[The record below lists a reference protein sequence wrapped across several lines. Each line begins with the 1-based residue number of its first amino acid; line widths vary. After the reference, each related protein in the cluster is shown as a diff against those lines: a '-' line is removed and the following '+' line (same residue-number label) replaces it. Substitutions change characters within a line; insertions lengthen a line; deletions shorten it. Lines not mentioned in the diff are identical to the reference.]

1 MPDGLASTTINGASE
16 PPNRLAGL
24 VPDRGPVPH
33 LEPDR
38 SEIRGRKGS
47 IYYRAHSYHTKVPPE
62 GIVGAIEHF
71 TSPGDVVVDPFC
83 GSGMTGIACLLSG
96 RRGVLSDLSP
106 SAVHIA
112 TNYTAPADAE
122 AVRVAGEAILRSLAG
137 TETYLQSTPCRSC
150 GAKGR
155 TEYTVWSD
163 VFACPRCDNEIVF
176 WEAALSEDRQ
186 AIRKSIPCESCHG
199 AWRKAE
205 LRWLR
210 SIPVAVSIS
219 CETCGKR
226 TQGPLSS
233 AEQVRLLAL
242 DRRTIPEWYPTAS
255 FEDTR
260 EMWRGQHRDQGI
272 STSAEFFTTRSLWAL
287 SCLWKCIHEIAHGRT
302 RDALRFVF
310 TAIVNR
316 ASRRYQWHPKR
327 PTNVLSSTL
336 YIASLSYE
344 FNVFSLFR
352 RKLRAV
358 TALFESTAELPG
370 TVDVHKGPAQ
380 DLSLIPDGSVDYIFT
395 DPPFGS
401 NIFYSDAS
409 FLWEAWL
416 GEATE
421 TGLETVVHR
430 SMKRE
435 NGGKTL
441 LDYEHLMT
449 RAFDEM
455 ERILRPNAWASVMFH
470 NSNDEVWSALER
482 SIESSGFEV
491 GAAVAFDKGQPSFK
505 AVKGALAG
513 ERVPSF
519 DLVLHLRRRTG
530 ATISNRRLQRSDAEI
545 EKVLVDRL
553 RAHLAK
559 APPRRRTT
567 PYVHSLAMRV
577 LLEEDI
583 SLEGFSYRHIEAL
596 CRQHFVSEGKQW
608 AVAARENPHD

>member
-1 MPDGLASTTINGASE
+1 MPEGMGAATFNGRAEAQS
-16 PPNRLAGL
+16 RLAVL
-24 VPDRGPVPH
+24 TCDRGPVP
-33 LEPDR
+33 LVEPDR

-62 GIVGAIEHF
+62 GIARAIEHF
-71 TSPGDVVVDPFC
+71 TSPGGVVVDPFC

-96 RRGVLSDLSP
+96 RTGIISDLSP

-112 TNYTAPADAE
+112 RNYTAPADAK
-122 AVRVAGEAILRSLAG
+122 AVRAAGEKILRSLSG
-137 TETYLQSTPCRSC
+137 VEDYLQSAPCRSC
-150 GAKGR
+150 GATAR
-155 TEYTVWSD
+155 TEYAVWSD
-163 VFACPRCDNEIVF
+163 VFACPRCDSEIVF
-176 WEAALSEDRQ
+176 WDAALTEDRQ
-186 AIRKSIPCESCHG
+186 AIRKSVPCASCSG
-199 AWRKAE
+199 EWKKVD
-205 LRWLR
+205 LRWIR
-210 SIPVAVSIS
+210 SMPVALSVA
-219 CETCGKR
+219 CQKCGKR
-226 TQGPLSS
+226 TEGPLSS
-233 AEQVRLLAL
+233 AEQARWLAL
-242 DRRTIPEWYPTAS
+242 DRQAVPEWYPTVP

-272 STSAEFFTTRSLWAL
+272 ATSADFFTTRSLWAL
-287 SCLWKCIHEIAHGRT
+287 SCLWKCIHEIGDGRT

-352 RKLRAV
+352 RKLRAA

-370 TVDVHKGPAQ
+370 AVDVHRGPAQ
-380 DLSLIPDGSVDYIFT
+380 DLSRIPDGSVDYIFT

-421 TGLETVVHR
+421 TTLETVVHK

-435 NGGKTL
+435 NGAKTL
-441 LDYEHLMT
+441 LDYEHLM
-449 RAFDEM
+449 AQALAEM
-455 ERILRPNAWASVMFH
+455 GRVLRPNAWASVMFH
-470 NSNDEVWSALER
+470 NSDDEVWSALER
-482 SIESSGFEV
+482 SIEASGFEV

-519 DLVLHLRRRTG
+519 DLVLHLRRRNGAPAPTPTG
-530 ATISNRRLQRSDAEI
+530 RDERDVEA
-545 EKVLVDRL
+545 VLVDRL
-553 RAHLAK
+553 GAHLAE

-567 PYVHSLAMRV
+567 PYLHSLAMRL
-577 LLEEDI
+577 LLEEGL
-583 SLEGFSYRHIEAL
+583 SLDGFSYRHIQEL
-596 CRQHFVSEGKQW
+596 CQEHFVSDGDQW
-608 AVAARENPHD
+608 TIAVRDSPDE